1 MAGHSKTSALAIS
14 AMLCA
19 LAGALLFGSPVSLA
33 QTPSR
38 GELLYSTHCIA
49 CHNSQMHWRDKRLAT
64 DWASLEA
71 LVRRWQAEAKLHWTD
86 DDIAEVTR
94 HLNRSFYRFVSP
106 AASCCGVVMA
116 SRR

>member
-1 MAGHSKTSALAIS
+1 
-14 AMLCA
+14 MLCA
-19 LAGALLFGSPVSLA
+19 FAGALLFGSPVSPA

-71 LVRRWQAEAKLHWTD
+71 LVRRWQAQALLAWSEE
-86 DDIAEVTR
+86 DILAVTR
-94 HLNRSFYRFVSP
+94 HLNQGIYRFADVRRP
-106 AASCCGVVMA
+106 GRRRGTRAGANAAA
-116 SRR
+116 QRQRLR